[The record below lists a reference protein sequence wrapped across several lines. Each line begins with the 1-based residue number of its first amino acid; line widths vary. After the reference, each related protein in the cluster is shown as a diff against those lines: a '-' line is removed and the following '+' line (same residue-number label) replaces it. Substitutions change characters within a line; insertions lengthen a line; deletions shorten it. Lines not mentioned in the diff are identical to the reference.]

1 MNPEEIVELAE
12 RAAHEAEA
20 DKEGMDAAL
29 RALFALDVEEQM
41 QTLATTCKPAVMALL
56 GTALL
61 ALRDRGFMDQCER
74 CGRMN
79 PGDRWLV
86 YQGVVCGGCRT
97 YLERSLDAG
106 AELEEVNAELDELM
120 KRGDE

>member
-20 DKEGMDAAL
+20 DKDGMDAAL
-29 RALFALDVEEQM
+29 RALFALDVEEQIE
-41 QTLATTCKPAVMALL
+41 TLATTCKPAVMALL

-74 CGRMN
+74 CRRMN
-79 PGDRWLV
+79 PGDGALLD
-86 YQGVVCGGCRT
+86 QGGVCRGCRT
-97 YLERSLDAG
+97 FIERSLELGAG
-106 AELEEVNAELDELM
+106 LETLNADLEELVERD
-120 KRGDE
+120 KK